1 MKNSRL
7 LRRTAL
13 LGGGAFLLSAV
24 SAASALAAD
33 AVPDPASVADLDTL
47 FVLLAAVLVLLF
59 QPGFLLLEI
68 GFSRGKNAGTI
79 VAKILMNFSIA
90 FIAFWAVGFA
100 IAFGETS
107 GGLFGSTGFFLQGT
121 DETFPA
127 LAASGASLDTK
138 FLFQFTFAA
147 VGVAILWGPTIE
159 RIKFG
164 VYAIFSL
171 VFAAVIYPLAAHWIF
186 GGGFLQTGDWLGTG
200 LVGMQDFAGSCVVGV
215 VPALAGLAAVLLLG
229 PRHGKYAHDGTP
241 RAIPGHNMPL
251 FGLGVTLILI
261 GWVGFNGG
269 SALTIGGGRASE
281 IIVVSLLAG
290 AAGTVASIL
299 TAYWKT
305 GTIDIGMAGNG
316 MIAGLVAITGPSGY
330 VETWTGI
337 PIGLVAGVIVPLAV
351 YAIDRRIDDPVGA
364 LSAHGL
370 CGVWGTLA
378 CGIFAAPTYA
388 SALGIGDPEGGL
400 IYSGSFDQ
408 LLAQAAGLLV
418 VVVAVLAMCLATFW
432 VIRATYGLRVSDEH
446 ELAGLDISEHGMYGY
461 PEQFIPEAELLGPA
475 TSSVTPEY
483 IPATR

>member
-1 MKNSRL
+1 VKNTRL

-13 LGGGAFLLSAV
+13 LGGGALLLSAV
-24 SAASALAAD
+24 PAQPALAA
-33 AVPDPASVADLDTL
+33 ALDPATVADLDTL

-59 QPGFLLLEI
+59 QPGFLLLEV

-79 VAKILMNFSIA
+79 VAKILMNFAIA
-90 FIAFWAVGFA
+90 FLAFWTVGFA
-100 IAFGETS
+100 IAFGEDA
-107 GGLFGSTGFFLQGT
+107 GGLTGGAGFFMTGT
-121 DETFPA
+121 NETFPA

-290 AAGTVASIL
+290 SAGTVASIL
-299 TAYWKT
+299 VAYWKT

-330 VETWTGI
+330 VDAWAGI

-351 YAIDRRIDDPVGA
+351 YAIDRRLDDPVGA

-378 CGIFAAPTYA
+378 CGIFATPEYA
-388 SALGIGDPEGGL
+388 QALAIGDPAGGL
-400 IYSGSFDQ
+400 LYSGSFAQ
-408 LLAQAAGLLV
+408 LAAQTAGLIVVIVLV
-418 VVVAVLAMCLATFW
+418 FAMCLATFW

-446 ELAGLDISEHGMYGY
+446 EQAGLDISEHGMYGY
-461 PEQFIPEAELLGPA
+461 PEQFIPEAELLGPS
-475 TSSVTPEY
+475 TSSLTAEPLL
-483 IPATR
+483 AGR

>member
-1 MKNSRL
+1 MKTL
-7 LRRTAL
+7 WPARRSAL
-13 LGGGAFLLSAV
+13 LGGGVLLLPA
-24 SAASALAAD
+24 ALAA
-33 AVPDPASVADLDTL
+33 PALGATSEPATVADLDTL

-59 QPGFLLLEI
+59 QPGFLLLEV
-68 GFSRGKNAGTI
+68 GFSRGKNVGTI
-79 VAKILMNFSIA
+79 VAKILMNFAIA
-90 FIAFWAVGFA
+90 LIAFWAVGFA
-100 IAFGETS
+100 IAFGTDS
-107 GGLFGSTGFFLQGT
+107 AGLIGGAGFFLQGT
-121 DETFPA
+121 DATFPA
-127 LAASGASLDTK
+127 LAGSGASLDTK

-164 VYAIFSL
+164 VYAIFSA
-171 VFAAVIYPLAAHWIF
+171 VFAALIYPLAAHWIF
-186 GGGFLQTGDWLGTG
+186 GGGFLQTGDWLGSG

-229 PRHGKYAHDGTP
+229 PRHGKYDHAGTP

-290 AAGTVASIL
+290 AAGTIAAIL

-330 VETWTGI
+330 VDAWAGI
-337 PIGLVAGVIVPLAV
+337 PIGLIAGLIVPLAV
-351 YAIDRRIDDPVGA
+351 YAIDRHLDDPVGA

-378 CGIFAAPTYA
+378 CGLFSTPELA
-388 SALGIGDPEGGL
+388 SGLGIGDPRGGL
-400 IYSGSFDQ
+400 LYSGSLAQ
-408 LLAQAAGLLV
+408 LAAQAAGLV
-418 VVVAVLAMCLATFW
+418 VVIVAVFAMCLATFW
-432 VIRATYGLRVSDEH
+432 VIRATYGLRVSEEH

-461 PEQFIPEAELLGPA
+461 PEQFIPEAELLGPV
-475 TSSVTPEY
+475 TSSVVPEAL
-483 IPATR
+483 PAAR